1 MGFHATV
8 LLVNGA
14 ISLVFASVALVG
26 STIMII
32 AVVRN
37 PLNVIRKP
45 LHSIEDTGLVLS
57 FLVGTVLLPHFG
69 VTEIL
74 QGVKNKS
81 DSLDFPSVVL
91 LFTDF
96 LIASKLA
103 LQLGINIERHL
114 AYVHPQFHRAK
125 VTNRATVFTTLLCV
139 TFFFLFSC
147 LSFSGMD
154 EKIYY
159 IVSLHVCCTCL
170 WFLFV
175 LVSWL
180 TYLKLKNRANSTRTA
195 PAEPNQLPQ
204 AREKADFE
212 RARNVLAA
220 KRHLQ
225 KLAKNYMP
233 LVISIIP
240 WYIINAWLS
249 LAKFVWKT
257 RQGFYRS
264 VLLYPWLLLP
274 MFITRCGGFST
285 ENTAIPSDIFY
296 VVTDLIIGGMHV

>member
-32 AVVRN
+32 AVVKN

-57 FLVGTVLLPHFG
+57 FLVGTVLLPYFG

-74 QGVKNKS
+74 QGVKNNS

-103 LQLGINIERHL
+103 VQLGINIERHL

-125 VTNRATVFTTLLCV
+125 VTNRATFFTSLLCV

-147 LSFSGMD
+147 LSFSGID

-159 IVSLHVCCTCL
+159 IVSLHVCCTCS

-180 TYLKLKNRANSTRTA
+180 TYLKLKNRENSIRTA

-240 WYIINAWLS
+240 WYII
-249 LAKFVWKT
+249 K
-257 RQGFYRS
+257 
-264 VLLYPWLLLP
+264 
-274 MFITRCGGFST
+274 
-285 ENTAIPSDIFY
+285 
-296 VVTDLIIGGMHV
+296 

>member
-1 MGFHATV
+1 MNIASELSKKHLEAWKALKVSVKQNHFAMGFHATV

-57 FLVGTVLLPHFG
+57 FLVGTVLLPYFG

-74 QGVKNKS
+74 QGVKNNS

-103 LQLGINIERHL
+103 VQLGINIERHL

-125 VTNRATVFTTLLCV
+125 VTNRATFFTSLLCV

-147 LSFSGMD
+147 LSFSGID

-159 IVSLHVCCTCL
+159 IVSLHVCCNCS

-180 TYLKLKNRANSTRTA
+180 TYLKLKNRANSIRTA
-195 PAEPNQLPQ
+195 PAEPNPLPQ

-240 WYIINAWLS
+240 WYIIKCVAIACKICLENKAGFLS
-249 LAKFVWKT
+249 
-257 RQGFYRS
+257 
-264 VLLYPWLLLP
+264 
-274 MFITRCGGFST
+274 
-285 ENTAIPSDIFY
+285 
-296 VVTDLIIGGMHV
+296 

>member
-57 FLVGTVLLPHFG
+57 FLVGTVLLPYFG

-74 QGVKNKS
+74 QCVKNKS

-125 VTNRATVFTTLLCV
+125 VTNRATVFTTLVCYI
-139 TFFFLFSC
+139 FLPVFV
-147 LSFSGMD
+147 F
-154 EKIYY
+154 
-159 IVSLHVCCTCL
+159 V
-170 WFLFV
+170 FLR
-175 LVSWL
+175 
-180 TYLKLKNRANSTRTA
+180 NR
-195 PAEPNQLPQ
+195 
-204 AREKADFE
+204 
-212 RARNVLAA
+212 
-220 KRHLQ
+220 
-225 KLAKNYMP
+225 
-233 LVISIIP
+233 
-240 WYIINAWLS
+240 
-249 LAKFVWKT
+249 
-257 RQGFYRS
+257 
-264 VLLYPWLLLP
+264 
-274 MFITRCGGFST
+274 
-285 ENTAIPSDIFY
+285 
-296 VVTDLIIGGMHV
+296 

>member
-57 FLVGTVLLPHFG
+57 FLVGTVLLPYFG

-74 QGVKNKS
+74 QGVKNNS

-103 LQLGINIERHL
+103 VQLGINIERHL

-125 VTNRATVFTTLLCV
+125 VTNRATFFTSLLCV

-147 LSFSGMD
+147 LSFSGID

-159 IVSLHVCCTCL
+159 IVSLHLCCTCS

-180 TYLKLKNRANSTRTA
+180 TYLKLKSRENSIRTA

-240 WYIINAWLS
+240 WYIIKCVAIACKICLENKAGFLS
-249 LAKFVWKT
+249 QRITIPLAF
-257 RQGFYRS
+257 
-264 VLLYPWLLLP
+264 
-274 MFITRCGGFST
+274 
-285 ENTAIPSDIFY
+285 
-296 VVTDLIIGGMHV
+296 VTDVYYPVWRIFNGKYRNTVKYILCGN